1 MRISDRK
8 TLIKVLR
15 SNGFDLIRSKTHD
28 IYSNGSATVPVPK
41 TGKRWSRILA
51 AKICRE
57 AGIN

>member
-15 SNGFDLIRSKTHD
+15 AHDFALIRTKTHD

-51 AKICRE
+51 EKICKE
-57 AGIN
+57 AGIR